1 MIPKPGDRGAGSR
14 LGRSTAKQGAANM
27 TRERNEI
34 SPDDM
39 AIPDLPS
46 DSGEI
51 AEEGEKN
58 RKAMDDIP
66 AHGTDPLHEGP

>member
-1 MIPKPGDRGAGSR
+1 MSR
-14 LGRSTAKQGAANM
+14 
-27 TRERNEI
+27 EPNEI

-39 AIPDLPS
+39 ATPDLPS
-46 DSGEI
+46 ADGDI
-51 AEEGEKN
+51 AAEGEKN